1 MEGLKTSG
9 SDENETEGHDVRLK
23 RSVVVVADS
32 TGIRWGDWAVADD
45 EVVPVGE
52 IEDEKE
58 GENPIMV
65 VGSMG
70 SNEGN
75 DGRGRWR

>member
-1 MEGLKTSG
+1 
-9 SDENETEGHDVRLK
+9 
-23 RSVVVVADS
+23 
-32 TGIRWGDWAVADD
+32 VADD
-45 EVVPVGE
+45 EVVAMGE

-58 GENPIMV
+58 GENPTTV

>member
-23 RSVVVVADS
+23 RSVVVDS
-32 TGIRWGDWAVADD
+32 MGIRWGDWAVADD

-52 IEDEKE
+52 IEEEKE